1 MLVHFDCLHTKSKA
15 GDTNTMENENGAV
28 IPLVVLAVFAFLL
41 LAIKFT
47 EFIARFNWETKYNIM
62 KINRACRSRNCL
74 YADSKC
80 LCDKAESHRN
90 GRRNGLLQYKSR

>member
-1 MLVHFDCLHTKSKA
+1 
-15 GDTNTMENENGAV
+15 METENGAV
-28 IPLVVLAVFAFLL
+28 ILLIVLTVSAFLL
-41 LAIKFT
+41 LAIKFA
-47 EFIARFNWETKYNIM
+47 EFIARFNRETKHIIM
-62 KINRACRSRNCL
+62 EINRACRSRNCL